1 MQKPTGRMDEH
12 RSTISNVTYT
22 SLEIKVFRG
31 ASNER
36 HLHTRI
42 RIKLFWFH
50 SLFGDSSLY
59 IYWFKMQILSAND
72 IKIYNLSAGKS
83 IPDWITDRKRRKLE
97 QKDIDLRRRIQLI
110 QDFDMPDISN
120 TVTVSPDGRYIFA
133 TGTYKPLLKCF
144 DVSDLSLKFS
154 RGLDADVIKMTVLS
168 DDYSRFVL
176 LEEERYVEVHV
187 AYGRYF
193 RLRIPKFGHD
203 MTFCREVSDLYIVG
217 SGSEIFRLNLEEG
230 KFLAPLITSSSSLT
244 CCEFNRDHHLF
255 ICGTNDGRIEA
266 WDHRDGDRCGT
277 LDCALHLQANSS
289 ELPKVTSVCFKDAL
303 HLGVGTSAGN
313 ILLFDIRSNKPLLIK
328 DHQTGL
334 PINKIDFIPEH
345 NLVLSMDMR
354 LLKIWEETDGK
365 PFAAIEP
372 GSNLSDF
379 CRYPNSGL
387 LFFANESPK
396 MLQYFIPAIG
406 TAPKWCSYLETITEE
421 LEETEQSAIYDDY
434 KFVTKEQLEE
444 IGLLHLIGTSLL
456 RAYMHGYFIDIRL
469 YNKAKTFTQPFAYE
483 NYKQRKIMEKIDEER
498 SLSIASRKL
507 GKPKLPNVNKELAA
521 KLLTLRREMESVDGI
536 TMKKDK
542 DAASILSDERFDSL
556 FTNPDFQVDEDSEQ
570 FQLLASVLKKGKE
583 RQKMSKKDGDDKN
596 KQSGEDLDI
605 YESTSSAT
613 NSSDDESFTEIDHK
627 KDEEKNVIRELSI
640 IIDEEGNDNE
650 KMQSAKWKVMKPQGF
665 DLIESDIGEDAVQ
678 YLKQKKTDE
687 NAISIFAQAG
697 AETMNTK
704 YKDSSKIVSESEQFM
719 PFGGLQMTFK
729 MKTGGLA
736 IKKECLA
743 TKEKQHLAERKEV
756 RRGIKGITKMLGK
769 SRLRGESRWKKQ

>member
-1 MQKPTGRMDEH
+1 M
-12 RSTISNVTYT
+12 
-22 SLEIKVFRG
+22 
-31 ASNER
+31 
-36 HLHTRI
+36 
-42 RIKLFWFH
+42 
-50 SLFGDSSLY
+50 
-59 IYWFKMQILSAND
+59 
-72 IKIYNLSAGKS
+72 
-83 IPDWITDRKRRKLE
+83 
-97 QKDIDLRRRIQLI
+97 
-110 QDFDMPDISN
+110 
-120 TVTVSPDGRYIFA
+120 
-133 TGTYKPLLKCF
+133 
-144 DVSDLSLKFS
+144 
-154 RGLDADVIKMTVLS
+154 
-168 DDYSRFVL
+168 RFTL
-176 LEEERYVEVHV
+176 
-187 AYGRYF
+187 
-193 RLRIPKFGHD
+193 
-203 MTFCREVSDLYIVG
+203 G
-217 SGSEIFRLNLEEG
+217 SGRVL
-230 KFLAPLITSSSSLT
+230 
-244 CCEFNRDHHLF
+244 
-255 ICGTNDGRIEA
+255 
-266 WDHRDGDRCGT
+266 
-277 LDCALHLQANSS
+277 
-289 ELPKVTSVCFKDAL
+289 
-303 HLGVGTSAGN
+303 

-379 CRYPNSGL
+379 CRYPNSV
-387 LFFANESPK
+387 
-396 MLQYFIPAIG
+396 
-406 TAPKWCSYLETITEE
+406 
-421 LEETEQSAIYDDY
+421 YDDY

-570 FQLLASVLKKGKE
+570 FQLLAS
-583 RQKMSKKDGDDKN
+583 
-596 KQSGEDLDI
+596 SGEDLDI

-719 PFGGLQMTFK
+719 PFGELQMTFK

-736 IKKECLA
+736 IKRSVW
-743 TKEKQHLAERKEV
+743 QRK
-756 RRGIKGITKMLGK
+756 K
-769 SRLRGESRWKKQ
+769 SNI